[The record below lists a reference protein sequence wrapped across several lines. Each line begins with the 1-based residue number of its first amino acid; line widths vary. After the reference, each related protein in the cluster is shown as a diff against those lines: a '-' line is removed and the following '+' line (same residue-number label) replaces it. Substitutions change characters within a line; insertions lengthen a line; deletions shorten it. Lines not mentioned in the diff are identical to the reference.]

1 MRCSYHFVGHGK
13 ERVQVIFMDFDVH
26 KVEDQHR
33 DCEISD
39 SLTAF
44 IVTNGQK
51 EWIDDFCGQEL
62 PPRIMSNG
70 HRLTLEFKSLD
81 HDAQPYRRFYKK
93 INYPHSSLQHNNQ
106 FLDSMI
112 QDNPYDSSND
122 NHDYD
127 DNDDNDDDDDDDQMN
142 MQRKNRK
149 KRKKRKRQKINDNK
163 SNKMTDDET
172 NDNVDYVNSMDDD
185 DDNDDESNGQKDN
198 NNRQKM
204 VKNSLANQN
213 NKDQHGRQYNRYHSK
228 GFKASF
234 RFVTN
239 FGIETGHQDSKS
251 VCGFVYNSTKTKRGH
266 FTSPNYPGLYPKDT
280 ECHYFFYG
288 NITEKVYIQFVH
300 FDVEGVT
307 PCTLETASDYVEF
320 SNVYTADRRVFRHC
334 GLKHPKSI
342 ESDGDFFR
350 VTFKSNGR
358 FDENH
363 QKSKTIKTMK
373 TLSSSSER
381 QSVIII
387 NIGSSLLFLLLFH
400 NIFLSIILNVILH

>member
-1 MRCSYHFVGHGK
+1 MFSFGPKTNNKTPKEELGKNLTEFAKLAKSIRSNITNLHNNLKFADIADQILVTKYHSQKPSTLATLNCTSLHPPSSISSLEILLSSRCTHYFAEIHHFTNRMMLLSPVKSATLFRSANTCYQVSFSKTFHVGNLK
-13 ERVQVIFMDFDVH
+13 F
-26 KVEDQHR
+26 
-33 DCEISD
+33 CEISD

-62 PPRIMSNG
+62 PP
-70 HRLTLEFKSLD
+70 H
-81 HDAQPYRRFYKK
+81 
-93 INYPHSSLQHNNQ
+93 
-106 FLDSMI
+106 
-112 QDNPYDSSND
+112 
-122 NHDYD
+122 
-127 DNDDNDDDDDDDQMN
+127 
-142 MQRKNRK
+142 
-149 KRKKRKRQKINDNK
+149 
-163 SNKMTDDET
+163 
-172 NDNVDYVNSMDDD
+172 
-185 DDNDDESNGQKDN
+185 
-198 NNRQKM
+198 
-204 VKNSLANQN
+204 
-213 NKDQHGRQYNRYHSK
+213 QHGRQYNRYHSK

-251 VCGFVYNSTKTKRGH
+251 
-266 FTSPNYPGLYPKDT
+266 GLYPKDT

-358 FDENH
+358 FDGTGFKANYEFRY
-363 QKSKTIKTMK
+363 SPSSSSSSSSSPS
-373 TLSSSSER
+373 LSSSSSSSSMDNNHQQQNENIN
-381 QSVIII
+381 VEII
-387 NIGSSLLFLLLFH
+387 N
-400 NIFLSIILNVILH
+400 